1 MSEPTTA
8 IHCPTHGE
16 SHATF
21 VCVHLATSD
30 GRGFYYAASPDDPRP
45 DAWCYDC
52 DLGLLKEG
60 EWTERLEEA
69 AQITILCTGC
79 YDTVR
84 ERNQVVRPNFE
95 IDGWKLGD
103 VSDLHPP
110 IPIQE
115 LPTQKEKRR
124 LRPGDLVKL
133 LFFILEAENK
143 SRYRGE
149 RMWVRILRKTH
160 EGFVGELDNDP
171 RTKGTLEAGQI
182 VFFLEDQI
190 LAIYK

>member
-8 IHCPTHGE
+8 IHCPNHGE

-69 AQITILCTGC
+69 AQITILCAGC

-84 ERNQVVRPNFE
+84 ERNQAVRPNFE
-95 IDGWKLGD
+95 LDGWKLGEVAELD
-103 VSDLHPP
+103 PP
-110 IPIQE
+110 IPIHE
-115 LPTQKEKRR
+115 LPPAKEKRK
-124 LRPGDLVKL
+124 LRAGDLVKL
-133 LFFILEAENK
+133 LFLLWMLKTVHGLEEN
-143 SRYRGE
+143 GC
-149 RMWVRILRKTH
+149 
-160 EGFVGELDNDP
+160 GFG
-171 RTKGTLEAGQI
+171 
-182 VFFLEDQI
+182 FFEKLMRALSVNLIMTQEPKV
-190 LAIYK
+190 L